1 MNRYDIYCTEDKP
14 SARAR
19 TAEAAIAEEIDAWW
33 DQESFEFTSYVAIPK
48 EGRRGFLAQF
58 DLPQGADHIA
68 TLHVSTESVALW
80 TSCLKPI
87 GAWISSC
94 RTRSTSEGGVDEVLE
109 RIHALEQSGF
119 TQGEPS
125 LQRLGE
131 SIDRY
136 RLQNIIYDYRSLLEE
151 CFSIEDGDLE

>member
-19 TAEAAIAEEIDAWW
+19 TAEAAIAEEIGAWW
-33 DQESFEFTSYVAIPK
+33 DQESCEFTSYVAIPK

-58 DLPQGADHIA
+58 DLPTGADHIA

-109 RIHALEQSGF
+109 RIHALQHSGCA
-119 TQGEPS
+119 QREPS

-136 RLQNIIYDYRSLLEE
+136 RLQNIIYDYRSLLQE
-151 CFSIEDGDLE
+151 CFSIEYDDLE